1 MLESKKFKVLS
12 HLKKQKSITPVDAYK
27 LYGTMRLG
35 AIIFKLREEYEIAT
49 HIIEVADRFG
59 NPVRYAK
66 YVYKRPIQKTQH
78 QVNL

>member
-1 MLESKKFKVLS
+1 
-12 HLKKQKSITPVDAYK
+12 
-27 LYGTMRLG
+27 MRLG

-49 HIIEVADRFG
+49 HIIEDADRFG

-78 QVNL
+78 EANL